1 MAHLGS
7 GIFAQVWTKER
18 KFVDGVQAAI
28 RGAMRAVDAG
38 FGAVAALA
46 AGEATLTWSGG
57 EQACSQAATAF
68 FGRLYE
74 AAPAA
79 PALGTLDASQLADLA
94 ALHLAGFQGRGVLV
108 GRVGRDALL
117 LLELP
122 ACGGVAALEAARRVA
137 LEDAMVVLRELFV
150 GERKA
155 EALSRQL
162 FEASPDAMIVAASDG
177 RIVRANGTAE
187 RLLGYT
193 ASELAFM
200 GVDDLVPP
208 EAREQHTRH
217 RHAYAQRPTPRAMG
231 ERAALHAIRRDGT
244 PIPVDIRLGQLVLG
258 DDTYALAVVRD
269 MTARAAAEAALRDS
283 EEQLRQSQRLELLGQ
298 FAASIA
304 HDFNNLLTVVGS
316 QSELM
321 GTDPACP
328 PGMREDLKEV
338 TLAAERAGLLT
349 RQLLAF
355 ARHDAPLRRPVDV
368 AQACEAFRT
377 LLERLIGGAYR
388 LDLRVA
394 EGVGVV
400 LADTVHLEQILMN
413 VVVNARDAMPGGG
426 TISVVVRPVEMDAA
440 AEDLPAGRYV
450 SFEVGDTGCGI
461 PPEVLARIFEPL
473 FTTKAAGRGTGL
485 GLAIVRRVVRE
496 CGGAIRVRSRVGEG
510 TTFTVLLPRLA
521 QASAQPARASGV
533 TMRGLRVLVVDDEPV
548 NLRVMTAILVRRG
561 YRVTQARSAEE
572 ALKAARA
579 DRPDLVL
586 SDASMPGM
594 SGPALVHEL
603 RVQYPDIRAA
613 FVTGDP
619 LFCQEEATRTGT
631 SDVPMIQKPF
641 SVASVIATLAA
652 VLGDHPSEDLG
663 Q

>member
-1 MAHLGS
+1 
-7 GIFAQVWTKER
+7 
-18 KFVDGVQAAI
+18 
-28 RGAMRAVDAG
+28 
-38 FGAVAALA
+38 
-46 AGEATLTWSGG
+46 
-57 EQACSQAATAF
+57 
-68 FGRLYE
+68 
-74 AAPAA
+74 
-79 PALGTLDASQLADLA
+79 
-94 ALHLAGFQGRGVLV
+94 
-108 GRVGRDALL
+108 
-117 LLELP
+117 
-122 ACGGVAALEAARRVA
+122 
-137 LEDAMVVLRELFV
+137 
-150 GERKA
+150 
-155 EALSRQL
+155 
-162 FEASPDAMIVAASDG
+162 
-177 RIVRANGTAE
+177 
-187 RLLGYT
+187 
-193 ASELAFM
+193 

-208 EAREQHTRH
+208 DARDEHARH
-217 RHAYAQRPTPRAMG
+217 RRSYAERPTPRAMG

-244 PIPVDIRLGQLVLG
+244 PVPVDIRLGQLVLG
-258 DDTYALAVVRD
+258 DETYALAVVRD
-269 MTARAAAEAALRDS
+269 MTARAAAEVALRDS

-355 ARHDAPLRRPVDV
+355 ARHDAPRRRPVDV

-377 LLERLIGGAYR
+377 LLERLIGAAYR

-394 EGVGVV
+394 EDVGAV

-426 TISVVVRPVEMDAA
+426 TISVVVRSVEMDAA
-440 AEDLPAGRYV
+440 AEDVPAGSYV

-496 CGGAIRVRSRVGEG
+496 CGGAIRVQSKVGEG
-510 TTFTVLLPRLA
+510 TTFTVLLPRLGPT
-521 QASAQPARASGV
+521 SVRPARSSGV
-533 TMRGLRVLVVDDEPV
+533 EMRGMRVLVVDDEPV
-548 NLRVMTAILVRRG
+548 NLRVLGAILVRRG
-561 YRVTQARSAEE
+561 YRVTEARSAEE
-572 ALKAARA
+572 ALTAARA
-579 DRPDLVL
+579 ARPDLLL

-594 SGPALVHEL
+594 SGPALVREL
-603 RVQYPDIRAA
+603 RAVYPDLRAA
-613 FVTGDP
+613 FITGDP

-641 SVASVIATLAA
+641 SVASVVATLAA
-652 VLGDHPSEDLG
+652 VLGDQASEELG